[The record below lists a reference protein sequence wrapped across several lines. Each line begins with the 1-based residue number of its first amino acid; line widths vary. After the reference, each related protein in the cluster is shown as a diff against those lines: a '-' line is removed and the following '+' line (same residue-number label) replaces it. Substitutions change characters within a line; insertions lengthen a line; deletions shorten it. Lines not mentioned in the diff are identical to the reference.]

1 MSTNKYMSDHYTGT
15 NVSIFIG
22 NQLLTQVLGI
32 TYSEN
37 QSKRPIY
44 GYNSVYYDAVSNGQ
58 YICQGQ
64 IFINF
69 IRANYLS
76 HILQM
81 YFFFVNSVKRMVN
94 SGNQSEV
101 MSFLQ
106 AQESTNALAQVIR
119 DILDPRLGLGTNNRG
134 PSDFR
139 YRSVDE
145 LNSVLGGS
153 RNTNTVDNIYNYN
166 RDERPEL
173 DERNIPL
180 FASQSERQRALD
192 QALNTL
198 FEDDQVRSDYIR
210 ALTGGVIQSTQRL
223 EGESNIALATIDTII
238 SANRFESVVERNMPL
253 NQADSDLMIFGR
265 PDQFGDAAT
274 SPRGI
279 DITVMFGP
287 PYNGIEQN
295 QIINY
300 SKQSSFVLR
309 DCSFI
314 GSSGQIM
321 QDDQPVLETYNFLCR
336 KKETLAQ
343 AMTTNSNN

>member
-1 MSTNKYMSDHYTGT
+1 MTNKYMSDHYTGT

-22 NQLLTQVLGI
+22 NQLLTQCMGI
-32 TYSEN
+32 TFSEN

-44 GYNSVYYDAVSNGQ
+44 GYNSTYYDAVANGQ

-64 IFINF
+64 IFVNF
-69 IRANYLS
+69 VRSNYLS
-76 HILQM
+76 HVLQM
-81 YFFFVNSVKRMVN
+81 YFMFVNSIKRLVN
-94 SGNQSEV
+94 TGNQGQV
-101 MSFLQ
+101 MAFLQ
-106 AQESTNALAQVIR
+106 AQESTNSLAQVIR
-119 DILDPRLGLGTNNRG
+119 DIVDPRLGLGVNKEG
-134 PSDFR
+134 PVDFR

-153 RNTNTVDNIYNYN
+153 RETNTTDDIFNYN
-166 RDERPEL
+166 RDEKPEL
-173 DERNIPL
+173 DQRSLPL
-180 FASQSERQRALD
+180 FASQSQRQRALD

-210 ALTGGVIQSTQRL
+210 VLTGGVIQSTQRI
-223 EGESNIALATIDTII
+223 EGESNIALATVDTII
-238 SANRFESVVERNMPL
+238 SANRFESIVERNMPL
-253 NQADSDLMIFGR
+253 TQADAELMIFGR

-300 SKQSSFVLR
+300 SRQTSFVLR

-321 QDDQPVLETYNFLCR
+321 QDDQPIVETYNFFCR
-336 KKETLAQ
+336 KKETIAQ
-343 AMTTNSNN
+343 SIT